1 MRGVSLHNLLTAPP
15 RSRNPVLADALK
27 RIGLAERTGRGVDRI
42 FEGLL
47 EAGRPAPSYTRSTDD
62 DIVVELSTRPANL
75 QLVTLW
81 QDYQQR
87 QGQPLGLLSLLVLHL
102 LQEQRKLMA
111 EQLGEQLQRDPSLVR
126 RHVEQL
132 LESGLVAAQGQGRGR
147 AYTLSQRVYAAF
159 DQAEAYRQQVTLSPE
174 EIDRRILELAGSVEA
189 LRRKDVLE
197 ALSGLESRQAT
208 YALQRLCGQGRLI
221 PFGSG
226 KGRRYGLPP

>member
-1 MRGVSLHNLLTAPP
+1 
-15 RSRNPVLADALK
+15 
-27 RIGLAERTGRGVDRI
+27 
-42 FEGLL
+42 
-47 EAGRPAPSYTRSTDD
+47 
-62 DIVVELSTRPANL
+62 VVELSTRPANL

-102 LQEQRKLMA
+102 LQEQRKLTA